1 MVKKEFNY
9 KGKTIAELK
18 KMSLSE
24 FAQIVPA
31 RQRRGLK
38 RGFNDKQKLLLKR
51 IRRGDKNIETHC
63 RDMVIIPEM
72 VEMTLKIHNGKIF
85 EPVTITAEMLG
96 HYLGEFVMTR
106 KRVAHS
112 APGIGATK
120 SSAALSVK

>member
-1 MVKKEFNY
+1 MAKKEFSY
-9 KGKTIAELK
+9 KGRTIADLK
-18 KMSLSE
+18 KMSLGE

-31 RQRRGLK
+31 RQRRCLK
-38 RGFNDKQKLLLKR
+38 RGFNDKQKILLKR

-85 EPVTITAEMLG
+85 EPVTITPEMLG